1 MFSRI
6 ATQAVK
12 RTTTSVLYRT
22 VATTSGSKTAA
33 PAATAATGAV
43 ASPRTYPHD
52 APERDFANFPPLRI
66 PEEGGKVRI
75 GVIPDEWFKAM
86 YEKTGVTG
94 PYVLF
99 WGAVTTLLSKE
110 YFVYW
115 ADTAEQIVFLTATIY
130 LAKTYGPAVAKFLDD
145 ASDKTNNAAV
155 QSLKDETSLID
166 TKISANKALTSLPEA
181 NTLIN
186 QAKRENVQL
195 QLEANYRQ
203 RLANVAAEVRKRLDY
218 QVSVQGVTAR
228 LEREQALNY
237 IIGNV
242 SKSIG
247 AAQEKE
253 AFNSGLSTLKG
264 LSQKYAGQL

>member
-1 MFSRI
+1 MFSRL
-6 ATQAVK
+6 ATQAAK
-12 RTTTSVLYRT
+12 RSSVLYRT
-22 VATTSGSKTAA
+22 VATSGQT
-33 PAATAATGAV
+33 PAAGAAV
-43 ASPRTYPHD
+43 ANSAPRTYPHD
-52 APERDFANFPPLRI
+52 APERDFANFPPIRV
-66 PEEGGKVRI
+66 PEEGGKVRC
-75 GVIPDEWFKAM
+75 GVVPDEWFTAM

-115 ADTAEQIVFLTATIY
+115 ADSAEQIVFLTATIY
-130 LAKTYGPAVAKFLDD
+130 LAKTYGSQIGKFLDTSAD
-145 ASDKTNNAAV
+145 ETNNAAV
-155 QSLKDETSLID
+155 QSLKDETALID
-166 TKISANKALTSLPEA
+166 TKITDNKALTSLPEA

-186 QAKRENVQL
+186 AAKRENVQL
-195 QLEANYRQ
+195 QLEASYRQ
-203 RLANVAAEVRKRLDY
+203 RLANINAEVRKRLDY

-228 LEREQALNY
+228 LERQQALDF

-242 SKSIG
+242 GKSIG

-253 AFNSGLSTLKG
+253 AFNSGLATLKG